1 MPEIFPLPYFLV
13 FCGYTLILIIDK
25 VMFDTTA
32 LFTKPADGEDG
43 QFADPVENNLKRSIR
58 ASMKGERPEM
68 DEEGRSKSTDEQ
80 IASNVKEYLNTSDRF
95 AQRMRASMK
104 GSRTKSDPTDV
115 SED

>member
-43 QFADPVENNLKRSIR
+43 QFADPVEINLKRSIR
-58 ASMKGERPEM
+58 ASMKGKRPEM

-95 AQRMRASMK
+95 AQRMGASMR
-104 GSRTKSDPTDV
+104 GSRTKSDPTGV
-115 SED
+115 PED